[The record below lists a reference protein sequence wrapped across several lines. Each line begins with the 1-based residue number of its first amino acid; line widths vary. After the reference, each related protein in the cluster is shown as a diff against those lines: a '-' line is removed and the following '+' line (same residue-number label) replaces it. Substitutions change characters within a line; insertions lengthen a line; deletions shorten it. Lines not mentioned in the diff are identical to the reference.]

1 MMLYRIT
8 YIRNG
13 SPRGV
18 TFHGA
23 DFVEAL
29 QFADLWQHM
38 TQCPVLTIK
47 PVQSRG
53 MK

>member
-1 MMLYRIT
+1 MLFRIT

-29 QFADLWQHM
+29 QFADLWQYM
-38 TQCPVLTIK
+38 TRCPVLTIK

>member
-1 MMLYRIT
+1 MLYRIT
-8 YIRNG
+8 YVRDG
-13 SPRGV
+13 RARGV
-18 TFHGA
+18 TFHGT

-29 QFADLWQHM
+29 QFADLWQYM

>member
-1 MMLYRIT
+1 MLYRIT

-18 TFHGA
+18 TFSGA

-29 QFADLWQHM
+29 QFVDLWQYM
-38 TQCPVLTIK
+38 TRCIVLTIK

>member
-1 MMLYRIT
+1 MLYRIT
-8 YIRNG
+8 YIRG
-13 SPRGV
+13 DKPHGV

-29 QFADLWQHM
+29 RFVDIWEWVTRCQ
-38 TQCPVLTIK
+38 VLTIK

-53 MK
+53 FK